1 MRTYSVTQLAAF
13 AGITPRTLH
22 HYDEIGLLSPRARN
36 GSGSRLYGVEELRR
50 LQQILLYRER
60 GLALKEIA
68 ERLES
73 PQYDPETALH
83 EHREWLVQ
91 EIERLRLMLATVER
105 TMSGEGMLGR
115 EYFAGFASETNGMP
129 PVTKRQG
136 NEGGYMNLASQRGN
150 S

>member
-73 PQYDPETALH
+73 PQYDPEAALH

-91 EIERLRLMLATVER
+91 EIERLQLMLATVER

-115 EYFAGFASETNGMP
+115 EYFAGFASETSLP